1 MDAVVSA
8 DGQTSLALDA
18 EDHAG
23 DTAAQPLPIYDD
35 SESTAS

>member
-1 MDAVVSA
+1 MDAVVAA

-18 EDHAG
+18 ADDAE
-23 DTAAQPLPIYDD
+23 QPLPIHGD